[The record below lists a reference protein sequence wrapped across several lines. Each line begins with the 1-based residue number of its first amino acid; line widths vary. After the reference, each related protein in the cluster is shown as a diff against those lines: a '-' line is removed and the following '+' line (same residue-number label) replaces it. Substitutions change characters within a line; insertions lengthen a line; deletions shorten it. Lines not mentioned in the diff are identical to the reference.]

1 MNYVLWV
8 LITLAAAVGGG
19 LLLNKIKFPA
29 GALVGALVAVGI
41 LNIFTGKM
49 CMPSQVKI
57 IAKAI
62 SGLFIGM
69 SVTMDTVRGLKKLFK
84 PAIILVVIIL
94 SLCLVMGVVL
104 SRLSSLDSVTALFSV
119 APGGMMD
126 MTLMSMDLGGDSSVV
141 AVLQVIRLLS
151 VYCISMPLA
160 RFLSKRLSDDDSCQL
175 ENHFGMPSKKEALS
189 DDEKKKRI
197 IFSVI
202 VATSGG
208 IIGYFLS
215 ELADFGTLLLITC
228 MVISAFVNIRTGKL
242 YMPRWVRRIAQILS
256 GSLIGL
262 NMTYESLIRI
272 KSALIPALIICCG
285 FVIINVLL
293 AFVIHKTCGI
303 RMSTAMLASSAGG
316 ASESA
321 LVAQDFGASPAIVS
335 VLQVTRLVCTTAFYP
350 VIVKFILL

>member
-1 MNYVLWV
+1 MDNILWV
-8 LITLAAAVGGG
+8 FITLAAAAGGG
-19 LLLNKIKFPA
+19 LLLNKLKFPA
-29 GALVGALVAVGI
+29 GALVGALLAVGV
-41 LNIFTGKM
+41 LNIVTGKM
-49 CMPSQVKI
+49 YMPSQIKI

-84 PAIILVVIIL
+84 PAIILVVIIQ
-94 SLCLVMGVVL
+94 SLCLAMGVLL
-104 SRLSSLDSVTALFSV
+104 SNLSSLDNVTALFSV

-126 MTLMSMDLGGDSSVV
+126 MTLMTMDLGGDSSVV

-160 RFLSKRLSDDDSCQL
+160 RFLSKRLADDDSCHL
-175 ENHFGMPSKKEALS
+175 EKQFGVPAKKEALPAE
-189 DDEKKKRI
+189 EKKKRI
-197 IFSVI
+197 LFSAA
-202 VATSGG
+202 VALVGG

-215 ELADFGTLLLITC
+215 EWADFGTLLLITC
-228 MVISAFVNIRTGKL
+228 MVISAFVNIKTGKL
-242 YMPRWVRRIAQILS
+242 YMPRSVRRVAQILS

-272 KSALIPALIICCG
+272 RSALIPALIICVG
-285 FVIINVLL
+285 FVIINVVL

-303 RMSTAMLASSAGG
+303 KMSTAMLASSAGG

-335 VLQVTRLVCTTAFYP
+335 VLQVTRLVCTTAIYP